1 MLRQCREAHSD
12 VEPQPQSF
20 LSCNE
25 QLLHTVSLSC
35 LDGNYLLFN
44 FKINY
49 IVINRQFT
57 HWGNAYTCFNIIPC
71 QKVDGA
77 SSICQT
83 NFIILPSLKV
93 RLPTVCHEDQCVESS
108 GRCWLVSSVFLGPA
122 MYYLD
127 DTGKKKHW
135 EKHCIKT
142 VTGHPNTDHPS
153 KTAARQLKQ
162 FPVHFFL
169 ICCQTY
175 TVHVVSV
182 F

>member
-1 MLRQCREAHSD
+1 MRQCREAHSD
-12 VEPQPQSF
+12 VEPQPQSS

-44 FKINY
+44 SKINY
-49 IVINRQFT
+49 IAINWQFT

-71 QKVDGA
+71 QKVDDA

-83 NFIILPSLKV
+83 NFITLPSLKV

-108 GRCWLVSSVFLGPA
+108 GHCWLVSSVFLGPA

-127 DTGKKKHW
+127 DTG
-135 EKHCIKT
+135 EKN
-142 VTGHPNTDHPS
+142 TGRS
-153 KTAARQLKQ
+153 TAWKQLQVIQIQTIFQRQLQ
-162 FPVHFFL
+162 DSWNYFPYIF
-169 ICCQTY
+169 
-175 TVHVVSV
+175 S
-182 F
+182 